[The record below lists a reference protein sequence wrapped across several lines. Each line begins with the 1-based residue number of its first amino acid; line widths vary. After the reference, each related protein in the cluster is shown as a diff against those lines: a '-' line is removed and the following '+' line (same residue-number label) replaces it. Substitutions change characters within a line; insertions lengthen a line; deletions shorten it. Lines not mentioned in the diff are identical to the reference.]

1 MGIVDSFIDKLN
13 QPGTVFL
20 ETSKP
25 SDENHQSYLFSDP
38 VGLLIARSAHDLP
51 EVFSRIEEAISNG
64 FFVAG
69 FLSYEAGYHFEP
81 KAQSDQ
87 LNNFDKTPLAWFGI
101 YKEPIT
107 LNHRAEKFQS
117 LTPHSEGMDLAV
129 HSHRIENLKFN
140 LTKDVYRKKIEA
152 IKSYIQ
158 TGDVY
163 QINFTGKFKFD
174 FEGDL
179 VSLYSA
185 LRQKQ
190 PVPYSAFIKT
200 GDETILSFSP
210 ELFFRIDDGVIQTK
224 PMKGTILRGQT
235 PDEDASLAET
245 LRESGKNRAEN
256 LMIVDL
262 LRNDIGRVCKKGS
275 VEVTDIFRVETYQTL
290 HQMTSTVKG
299 VLSDDVRFYD
309 LFKAIYPC
317 GSVTGAPKI
326 RAMQLIG
333 ELESEA
339 RGVYTGAI
347 GFITPK
353 RDAVFNVAIRT
364 VVINNSKGEM
374 GSGSGVV
381 WDSDADE
388 EYRECELKAAFLSGT
403 QEDFELIETML
414 WDGGYPLLEMHLARL
429 GRTATH
435 FGYVFNPTDVRKQLE
450 CEAELFE
457 SGKKYKVRLTLDRAG
472 SIKLENVP
480 VELVQNAPLQVCL
493 ARKRTDS
500 QNAFLYHKT
509 TRRELYDDLFKKA
522 TEKGFADVLFMNEQ
536 NNITEGAIS
545 NVVIKIGDTFYTPP
559 VESGLLPG
567 VFREHFFETQKGVVE
582 KVLTLG
588 NLRDADEIWLC
599 NAVRGLRKVRLVETY
614 LD

>member
-1 MGIVDSFIDKLN
+1 MGIVESFIDKLN

-20 ETSKP
+20 ETTKP
-25 SDENHQSYLFSDP
+25 SEDNNQSYLFSDP
-38 VGLLIARSAHDLP
+38 VELLIARSADDLP
-51 EVFSRIEEAISNG
+51 EVFSRIEEAIANG
-64 FFVAG
+64 FYVAG

-81 KAQSDQ
+81 KTLSAQHTST
-87 LNNFDKTPLAWFGI
+87 DKTPHAWFGL
-101 YKEPIT
+101 YNEPIT
-107 LNHRAEKFQS
+107 LNPLANEVQS
-117 LTPHSEGMDLAV
+117 LVPDSEGKDLAG
-129 HSHRIENLKFN
+129 HFHQIENLKFT
-140 LTKDVYRKKIEA
+140 LTKDIYRKKIDA

-163 QINFTGKFKFD
+163 QINFTGKFTFD
-174 FEGDL
+174 FEGDP

-200 GDETILSFSP
+200 EEATILSFSP
-210 ELFFRIDDGVIQTK
+210 ELFFRIDDAVIQTK
-224 PMKGTILRGQT
+224 PMKGTILRGLT
-235 PDEDASLAET
+235 PDEDARLAET

-275 VEVTDIFRVETYQTL
+275 VEVTDLFRVETYKTL

-299 VLSDDVRFYD
+299 VLRDEVRFYD

-326 RAMQLIG
+326 RAMQLIS
-333 ELESEA
+333 ELESET

-364 VVINNSKGEM
+364 VVINDGKGEM

-381 WDSDADE
+381 WDSDAGE
-388 EYRECELKAAFLSGT
+388 EYRECELKAAFLSGM

-414 WDGGYPLLEMHLARL
+414 WDGGYPLLERHLARL
-429 GRTATH
+429 ARSATH
-435 FGYVFNPTDVRKQLE
+435 FGYAFNDEAVRKELE
-450 CEAELFE
+450 REAELFE

-472 SIKLENVP
+472 SIKLESVSIELLQNV
-480 VELVQNAPLQVCL
+480 PLQVCL
-493 ARKRTDS
+493 ARKRIDS
-500 QNAFLYHKT
+500 QSTFLYHKT
-509 TRRELYDDLFKKA
+509 TRRKLYDDLFKKA

-536 NNITEGAIS
+536 NHITEGAIS
-545 NVVIKIGDTFYTPP
+545 NVVIRKAGVFFTPP

-567 VFREHFFETQKGVVE
+567 VFREHFLAIQKDVVE
-582 KVLTLG
+582 KVLTLDD
-588 NLRDADEIWLC
+588 LRKADEVWIC